1 MYFISIPGHWTTNRD
16 KQTMALES
24 SLHCVTEL
32 CQRHPPTPKAILGCW
47 YVITAHKNKD
57 SKRKKEASHIWT
69 QRFRLRK
76 INRGLVTL
84 NVKSQNF
91 KVRKNSTLWLF
102 FIMTIHNTAR
112 NTGHNK
118 ANIVHNTGRWSKTE
132 EDTFQNAM
140 RLHGVGNWKA
150 ISLDVATRQ
159 EKGIMTLCTSFT
171 YFLLILYQKLINFI
185 DSLLMKNS
193 SAVQCKTHNQKKQ
206 IKTEK

>member
-1 MYFISIPGHWTTNRD
+1 
-16 KQTMALES
+16 
-24 SLHCVTEL
+24 
-32 CQRHPPTPKAILGCW
+32 
-47 YVITAHKNKD
+47 
-57 SKRKKEASHIWT
+57 
-69 QRFRLRK
+69 
-76 INRGLVTL
+76 
-84 NVKSQNF
+84 
-91 KVRKNSTLWLF
+91 
-102 FIMTIHNTAR
+102 MTIHNTAR

-171 YFLLILYQKLINFI
+171 YFLLILYQELINFI
-185 DSLLMKNS
+185 DFLLMKNS

-206 IKTEK
+206 IKTETKEGDEKNQSKKIFYNRSHHESCGFSLLPNKCIMIQGRKHIISPMKTQITSE